1 MVDRSKA
8 SANKHAFMLQT
19 DSLDNPGE
27 ASTESASA
35 CRSVPRRLRVGFLAF
50 LSLATAVLTAP
61 LQVAATQ
68 PAPAGA
74 IERTALAE
82 HPAPSGTRANPV
94 AVPGPPTNV
103 RATEGGHNTINLA
116 WRAPTDDGGAPITG
130 YRIEWSVS
138 GNSPWQTVGLSSPVR
153 VWAHRGLDPGTTRYY
168 RVRAVNSAGT
178 GSASDVDSATTEP
191 LPVVTISA
199 VRRFRTEGA
208 PAVFEL
214 TRDGNLTRSLS
225 VDVAV
230 AETGDM
236 ISGSAPVTVSFAA
249 DRSTVRL
256 RVATDDDDAD
266 EPASVI
272 RVIVRS
278 GSTYTVGS
286 NAIATVTVAD
296 NDDPAVAPG
305 MPTNLRATQGG
316 HNTINLA
323 WRAPTDDGG
332 APVSGYR
339 IEWSRS
345 GNGQWRA
352 IILTAPVQV
361 WAHDGLDPGTTRYYR
376 VSAINSTG
384 TGAASDI
391 DSAKTKALP
400 VVTISAVPSSPTE
413 GVSAV
418 FELTREGNLPSSLSV
433 DVAVTETGDMISGA
447 APSTVRFSAGQGTV
461 KLQVPT
467 DNDDADEPNS
477 EITATVQSGSA
488 YTVGSNA
495 TATVTVADNDDPVDV
510 PGAPTNLRATEGG
523 QNTINLAWR
532 APTDDGGAPISR
544 YRVEWSPSGQWEA
557 REAVVLTSP
566 VTVWAH
572 GGLDPGTTRYYRV
585 SAINSAGTGAAS
597 DVDSATTEA
606 LPVVTISA
614 VSRSL
619 TEGDSALFQ
628 LTRDGDLTSALS
640 VDVAV
645 TETGDMIS
653 GSAPSTVSFSAD
665 QSTVRLEVPTDDDD
679 ADEPDS
685 DITAAVQSGSVYTA
699 GSNAAATVTVTDDD
713 DPVDVPGVPTNLR
726 ATADG
731 QAAINLAWEAPLDT
745 GNAPITGY
753 RIEVSSDRS
762 SWEDL
767 LANSGS
773 AATTYA
779 HGGLPPGATRYYRVS
794 AINSAGTGAASDVD
808 SAATEEAPL
817 PVITI
822 SAVSRSLTEGDVAL
836 FQLTRDGDLTSS
848 LSVDVAVTET
858 GDMISGSAPSTVS
871 FPADQSTA
879 TLTVATD
886 NDDADEPDSDIRATV
901 QSGSAYT
908 VGSNAAA
915 TVTIADDDDP
925 VDVPGVPTNLRATAD
940 GQAAINLA
948 WEAPLDTGN
957 APITGYRIE
966 VSSDRSSWEDLL
978 ANSGSAATTYAH
990 GGLPPGATRYY
1001 RVSAINSAGTG
1012 AASDV
1017 DSAATEEA
1025 PLPVIT
1031 ISAVSRSLTE
1041 GDVALFQLTR
1051 DGDLTSSLSVDVAV
1065 TETGDMISGSAPST
1079 VSFPADQSTATL
1091 TVATDNDDADE
1102 PDSDI
1107 RATVQSGSAYTVG
1120 SNAAATVTIA
1130 DDDDPVD
1137 VPGVPT
1143 NLRATADGQTAIN
1156 LAWEAP
1162 LDTGNAPITGYRIE
1176 VSSDRSSWEDL
1187 LANSGSAATTY
1198 AHGGLPPGATRY
1210 YRVSAINSAG
1220 TGAASDVDSAAT
1232 EEAPLPVI
1240 TISAVSRSLTEG
1252 DVALFQ
1258 LTRDGDL
1265 TSSLSV
1271 DVAVTE
1277 TGDMIS
1283 GSAPSTVSFPADQ
1296 STATLTVATDN
1307 DDADEPDSDIRA
1319 TVQSGSAYTVGS
1331 NAAATVTIADDD
1343 DPVDVPGVPTN
1354 LRATADG
1361 QTAINLAWEAPLDT
1375 GNAPITGY
1383 RIEVSSDRSSW
1394 EDLLANTGS
1403 AAKTYAHGG
1412 LPPGTTRHYRVFAIN
1427 SAGIGAASNVA
1438 SAATEEAPLPVIT
1451 ISAVSRSLTEG
1462 DAALFQLTR
1471 DGDLTNSLSVDVAVT
1486 ETGDMISGIAP
1497 SSATFSADQSTVRLE
1512 VPTEHDDADEPD
1524 SDIRAAVQSGSAY
1537 TVGSRSTATV
1547 TIADDD
1553 DPVDAPGVPT
1563 NLRATAD
1570 GQAAINLAWVAPRNT
1585 GNAPITGYRIEVSSD
1600 GVSWGHLLANTGSAA
1615 KTYAHGGLPP
1625 GTTRHY
1631 RVSAINSAGIGA
1643 ASNVASA
1650 ATEEAP
1656 LPVVRI
1662 SAVSRS
1668 LTEGDAAVFELTR
1681 NGKLGNTLLAY
1692 VDITETGDMI
1702 SGRTPS
1708 SVRFPARRN
1717 TVTLIVATDN
1727 DDTDESSSVITA
1739 IVRSGNTYTVG
1750 SNAAATVTVADNDDP
1765 VDVPGVPT
1773 NLSATADGRTA
1784 INLAWVAPR
1793 NTGNAPT
1800 TGYRIEVSS
1809 DGSSW
1814 EHLLGNTGSAATTYA
1829 HRGLDPGTT
1838 RYYRVSAINS
1848 AGIGA
1853 ASNVASAAT
1862 EQAPLPIVTISAVS
1876 RSLTEGDAAVFQ
1888 LTRDGDLG
1896 NPLFADVDISE
1907 TGDMISGN
1915 TPSSVGFPA
1924 RQNTVTLIVATDNDD
1939 TDESS
1944 SVITA
1949 IVRSGSTYTVGSSAA
1964 ATVTIADDDDPVDI
1978 PGVPTNLSATANG
1991 RTAINLAWVA
2001 PRNTGNAPTTGY
2013 RIEVSSDGSSW
2024 EHLLGNTGS
2033 AATTYAHGGLPPGT
2047 TRYYRVSAINSAGI
2061 GAASNVASA
2070 ATEQAPLPIV
2080 TISAVSR
2087 SLTEGDAAVF
2097 QLTRDGDL
2105 GNPLFADVDI
2115 TETGDM
2121 ISGNTPSSVGFPAR
2135 QNTVTLIVATDD
2147 DDADEPDSDIT
2158 VTVRSGSTYT
2168 VGSSAAATVTI
2179 ADDDDPVDIP
2189 GVPTNLSA
2197 TANGRTAINLAWV
2210 APRNTGNAPTT
2221 GYRIEVS
2228 SDGGSWGHLLANTG
2242 SAATTYAHRGLPPGT
2257 TRHYR
2262 VYAINSAG
2270 TGAASNVAS
2279 AATEQA
2285 PLPVVGI
2292 SAVSRSLT
2300 EGAPAIF
2307 QLTRDG
2313 DLGNPL
2319 LAYVDITETG
2329 DMISGRTPSSV
2340 RFPARQNTV
2349 TLIVA
2354 TDNDDTDESSSVIT
2368 AIIRSGSTY
2377 TVGSSAAAT
2386 VTVADDDEPVDIPG
2400 VPTNLSATANGQ
2412 ATINLAWVAPRNT
2425 GNAPIT
2431 GYRIE
2436 VSSDGVSWGHL
2447 LANTGSTATTYA
2459 HRGLPPGT
2467 TRHYRVY
2474 AINSAG
2480 TGAASNVASAATE
2493 EAPLPVVT
2501 VAAVASPVP
2510 EGKSAAFQLTRTSG
2524 RGQLLTVEI
2533 EVIETGTMI
2542 HGKVPVTVSFPG
2554 DQDRLSLAI
2563 PTDNDAVDEPDS
2575 EITLTVR
2582 AGSGFVVGT
2591 RSSATVMVVDDD
2603 LARLGAPID
2612 LRAIADGRSAIDLTW
2627 SPPNQSGTAAIIGY
2641 RIETSGDGMAWRDL
2655 ANTLSAETSY
2665 RDAGLSPETTRSYRV
2680 SAITEVG
2687 TGKASNVATATT
2699 EPPVP
2704 VESLS
2709 SAWTARFGRTIA
2721 SQLTDGISARMER
2734 LSQPR
2739 QKEVGL
2745 PGARP
2750 GHSRSQVDPREAMA
2764 WSSFLF
2770 PVGDEGDEASP
2781 SQGGWTAWGRG
2792 VSTIFQGAEV
2802 GHTLD
2807 GQVFTRM
2814 AGVDYQRGKVLAGVA
2829 VSHSAGDGSFQS
2841 MEDTGAGASAGKPEG
2856 SFIGVHPYVQI
2867 ELSDELSAWGLT
2879 GHGRGRM
2886 SISDPSIEASRHD
2899 DVKMDIS
2906 AFGVRASLVAA
2917 GAFGLDLAT
2926 DGFVV
2931 RTGAQEVVEASI
2943 PMTEASRLRLALE
2956 GSRSVS
2962 FGSGRVFTASA
2973 ETGVRRDGGDAET
2986 GIGVEVGGGLKY
2998 ADQDRGL
3005 RIEAV
3010 AKRLATHEDRD
3021 YREWGF
3027 GGSISFQP
3035 GGTPDRGLSVTMQSS
3050 WGGATSGV
3058 ERLWSQ
3064 PVARIQASRGER
3076 ANGVFHARLQYGIG
3090 TLDQRLA
3097 MAPYADIRLGDGH
3110 DADAYRVGW
3119 RSRIGDSLNLRLET
3133 DLGRLR
3139 AEGMALALQ
3148 GSLTR

>member
-1 MVDRSKA
+1 MVNRSKA
-8 SANKHAFMLQT
+8 SANKHASMLQT

-35 CRSVPRRLRVGFLAF
+35 CRSVPSRLRVGFLAF

-82 HPAPSGTRANPV
+82 HPVPSGIRANNPV
-94 AVPGPPTNV
+94 AVPGRPTNV
-103 RATEGGHNTINLA
+103 RATESGHNTINLA

-130 YRIEWSVS
+130 YRIEWSAS

-214 TRDGNLTRSLS
+214 ARDGNLTRSLS

-266 EPASVI
+266 EPDSDITAAVQ
-272 RVIVRS
+272 S

-376 VSAINSTG
+376 VSAINSAG

-467 DNDDADEPNS
+467 DNDDADEPDS

-495 TATVTVADNDDPVDV
+495 TATVTVADNDDPVEV
-510 PGAPTNLRATEGG
+510 PGVPTNLSATQGG
-523 QNTINLAWR
+523 HNTINLAWR
-532 APTDDGGAPISR
+532 APTDDGGAPVSG

-665 QSTVRLEVPTDDDD
+665 QGTVTLTVATDDDDADESDSDITATVQSGSVYTVGSNAAATVTIADDDDPVTVPGAPTNLSATADGQAAINLAWEAPLDTGNAPITSYRIEVSSDRSSWEDLLANSGSLATTYAHGGLDPGTTRYYRVSAINSAGTGAASDVDSATTEALPVVTISAVSRSLTEGDSALFQLTRDGNLTSPLSVDVAVTETGDMISGSAPSSVSFSADQGTFTLSVATDDDD

-753 RIEVSSDRS
+753 RIEVSSDHS

-767 LANSGS
+767 LANTGS

-794 AINSAGTGAASDVD
+794 AINSAGTGATSDVD
-808 SAATEEAPL
+808 SATTEALPVVTISAVSNSPTEGAPAVFELTRDGNLTSALSVDVAVTETGDMISGSAPSTVSFSADQSTATLTVATDNDDADEPDSDIRAAVQSGSAYTVGSNAAATVTVADDDDPVDVPGVPTNLNATADGQAAIDLAWEAPLDTGNAPITGYRIEVSSDGSGWEDLLANTGSAATTYAHGGLDPGTTRYYRVSAINSAGTGAASNAASASTEEAPL
-817 PVITI
+817 PVVTI
-822 SAVSRSLTEGDVAL
+822 SAVSNSPTEGAPAV
-836 FQLTRDGDLTSS
+836 FELTRDGDLNSS

-871 FPADQSTA
+871 FSADQGTF
-879 TLTVATD
+879 TLSVATD
-886 NDDADEPDSDIRATV
+886 DDDADEPDSDITAAV
-901 QSGSAYT
+901 QSGSVYT

-915 TVTIADDDDP
+915 TVTVDDDDDP
-925 VDVPGVPTNLRATAD
+925 VDVPGVPTNLKATAD

-990 GGLPPGATRYY
+990 GGLPPGTTRHY

-1012 AASDV
+1012 AASNV
-1017 DSAATEEA
+1017 ASASTEEA
-1025 PLPVIT
+1025 PLPVVT
-1031 ISAVSRSLTE
+1031 ISTVSRSPTE

-1051 DGDLTSSLSVDVAV
+1051 NGDLTSSLSVDVAV

-1079 VSFPADQSTATL
+1079 VSFSADQGTFTL

-1120 SNAAATVTIA
+1120 SRSTATVTIA

-1143 NLRATADGQTAIN
+1143 NLRATADGQ
-1156 LAWEAP
+1156 
-1162 LDTGNAPITGYRIE
+1162 
-1176 VSSDRSSWEDL
+1176 
-1187 LANSGSAATTY
+1187 
-1198 AHGGLPPGATRY
+1198 
-1210 YRVSAINSAG
+1210 
-1220 TGAASDVDSAAT
+1220 
-1232 EEAPLPVI
+1232 
-1240 TISAVSRSLTEG
+1240 
-1252 DVALFQ
+1252 
-1258 LTRDGDL
+1258 
-1265 TSSLSV
+1265 
-1271 DVAVTE
+1271 
-1277 TGDMIS
+1277 
-1283 GSAPSTVSFPADQ
+1283 
-1296 STATLTVATDN
+1296 
-1307 DDADEPDSDIRA
+1307 
-1319 TVQSGSAYTVGS
+1319 
-1331 NAAATVTIADDD
+1331 
-1343 DPVDVPGVPTN
+1343 
-1354 LRATADG
+1354 
-1361 QTAINLAWEAPLDT
+1361 
-1375 GNAPITGY
+1375 
-1383 RIEVSSDRSSW
+1383 
-1394 EDLLANTGS
+1394 
-1403 AAKTYAHGG
+1403 
-1412 LPPGTTRHYRVFAIN
+1412 
-1427 SAGIGAASNVA
+1427 
-1438 SAATEEAPLPVIT
+1438 
-1451 ISAVSRSLTEG
+1451 
-1462 DAALFQLTR
+1462 
-1471 DGDLTNSLSVDVAVT
+1471 
-1486 ETGDMISGIAP
+1486 
-1497 SSATFSADQSTVRLE
+1497 
-1512 VPTEHDDADEPD
+1512 
-1524 SDIRAAVQSGSAY
+1524 
-1537 TVGSRSTATV
+1537 
-1547 TIADDD
+1547 
-1553 DPVDAPGVPT
+1553 
-1563 NLRATAD
+1563 
-1570 GQAAINLAWVAPRNT
+1570 AAINLAWVAPRKT

-1650 ATEEAP
+1650 STEEAP

-1681 NGKLGNTLLAY
+1681 NGNLGNTLLAY

-1702 SGRTPS
+1702 SGRMPS

-1717 TVTLIVATDN
+1717 TVTLIVATDD

-1739 IVRSGNTYTVG
+1739 IVRSGSTYTVG

-1773 NLSATADGRTA
+1773 NLSATADGQMA

-1814 EHLLGNTGSAATTYA
+1814 EHLLANTGSTATTYA
-1829 HRGLDPGTT
+1829 HRGLD
-1838 RYYRVSAINS
+1838 
-1848 AGIGA
+1848 
-1853 ASNVASAAT
+1853 
-1862 EQAPLPIVTISAVS
+1862 
-1876 RSLTEGDAAVFQ
+1876 
-1888 LTRDGDLG
+1888 
-1896 NPLFADVDISE
+1896 
-1907 TGDMISGN
+1907 
-1915 TPSSVGFPA
+1915 
-1924 RQNTVTLIVATDNDD
+1924 
-1939 TDESS
+1939 
-1944 SVITA
+1944 
-1949 IVRSGSTYTVGSSAA
+1949 
-1964 ATVTIADDDDPVDI
+1964 
-1978 PGVPTNLSATANG
+1978 
-1991 RTAINLAWVA
+1991 
-2001 PRNTGNAPTTGY
+2001 
-2013 RIEVSSDGSSW
+2013 
-2024 EHLLGNTGS
+2024 
-2033 AATTYAHGGLPPGT
+2033 PGT

-2121 ISGNTPSSVGFPAR
+2121 ISGNTPSSVGFPAH

-2147 DDADEPDSDIT
+2147 DDTDEPDSDIT
-2158 VTVRSGSTYT
+2158 ATVQSGSAYT
-2168 VGSSAAATVTI
+2168 VGSRSAATVTI
-2179 ADDDDPVDIP
+2179 ADDDEPVDVP

-2197 TANGRTAINLAWV
+2197 TAHGRTAINLAWV
-2210 APRNTGNAPTT
+2210 APRNTGNAPIT

-2228 SDGGSWGHLLANTG
+2228 SDGSSWEHLLANTG
-2242 SAATTYAHRGLPPGT
+2242 STATTYAHRGLPPGT

-2292 SAVSRSLT
+2292 SAVSPSLT

-2319 LAYVDITETG
+2319 FADVDITETG

-2354 TDNDDTDESSSVIT
+2354 TDNDDADESSSVIT
-2368 AIIRSGSTY
+2368 AIVRSGSTY

-2436 VSSDGVSWGHL
+2436 VSSDGGSWGHL
-2447 LANTGSTATTYA
+2447 LANTGSTATTCRVRRGGGCPRQVQCGRPHRSRA
-2459 HRGLPPGT
+2459 SVMGRFPSSSIFNRLLSRQSVVFLAWCRGSFGLAVRRRVRRGGGCPRQVQCGRPHRSRACSTSRALRRVLASVRGQRIGCQRHAQSKSVPECLSPQRARTRHVGSANEWAHVHHRGPRPGEGT
-2467 TRHYRVY
+2467 LVGLHQHGLEAGVGHPLVQPVGQ
-2474 AINSAG
+2474 G
-2480 TGAASNVASAATE
+2480 TG
-2493 EAPLPVVT
+2493 
-2501 VAAVASPVP
+2501 
-2510 EGKSAAFQLTRTSG
+2510 F
-2524 RGQLLTVEI
+2524 
-2533 EVIETGTMI
+2533 
-2542 HGKVPVTVSFPG
+2542 
-2554 DQDRLSLAI
+2554 
-2563 PTDNDAVDEPDS
+2563 EPDRRNP
-2575 EITLTVR
+2575 VR
-2582 AGSGFVVGT
+2582 QLAQELNQRFRFAGDL
-2591 RSSATVMVVDDD
+2591 RLRHD
-2603 LARLGAPID
+2603 LALLVENANRRACQRYIQPDIDVHVVALSCRGIGARLAARPREHAM
-2612 LRAIADGRSAIDLTW
+2612 RARAT
-2627 SPPNQSGTAAIIGY
+2627 TAHLS
-2641 RIETSGDGMAWRDL
+2641 TSEQ
-2655 ANTLSAETSY
+2655 AETS
-2665 RDAGLSPETTRSYRV
+2665 PV
-2680 SAITEVG
+2680 SA
-2687 TGKASNVATATT
+2687 K
-2699 EPPVP
+2699 PHY
-2704 VESLS
+2704 
-2709 SAWTARFGRTIA
+2709 
-2721 SQLTDGISARMER
+2721 GISN
-2734 LSQPR
+2734 
-2739 QKEVGL
+2739 
-2745 PGARP
+2745 
-2750 GHSRSQVDPREAMA
+2750 RS
-2764 WSSFLF
+2764 S
-2770 PVGDEGDEASP
+2770 
-2781 SQGGWTAWGRG
+2781 
-2792 VSTIFQGAEV
+2792 IF
-2802 GHTLD
+2802 
-2807 GQVFTRM
+2807 
-2814 AGVDYQRGKVLAGVA
+2814 KV
-2829 VSHSAGDGSFQS
+2829 
-2841 MEDTGAGASAGKPEG
+2841 
-2856 SFIGVHPYVQI
+2856 
-2867 ELSDELSAWGLT
+2867 
-2879 GHGRGRM
+2879 
-2886 SISDPSIEASRHD
+2886 
-2899 DVKMDIS
+2899 
-2906 AFGVRASLVAA
+2906 
-2917 GAFGLDLAT
+2917 
-2926 DGFVV
+2926 
-2931 RTGAQEVVEASI
+2931 
-2943 PMTEASRLRLALE
+2943 
-2956 GSRSVS
+2956 
-2962 FGSGRVFTASA
+2962 
-2973 ETGVRRDGGDAET
+2973 
-2986 GIGVEVGGGLKY
+2986 
-2998 ADQDRGL
+2998 
-3005 RIEAV
+3005 
-3010 AKRLATHEDRD
+3010 
-3021 YREWGF
+3021 
-3027 GGSISFQP
+3027 
-3035 GGTPDRGLSVTMQSS
+3035 
-3050 WGGATSGV
+3050 
-3058 ERLWSQ
+3058 
-3064 PVARIQASRGER
+3064 
-3076 ANGVFHARLQYGIG
+3076 N
-3090 TLDQRLA
+3090 
-3097 MAPYADIRLGDGH
+3097 
-3110 DADAYRVGW
+3110 
-3119 RSRIGDSLNLRLET
+3119 
-3133 DLGRLR
+3133 
-3139 AEGMALALQ
+3139 
-3148 GSLTR
+3148 